1 MLQKSLP
8 HANGA
13 SPARNSLSGVG
24 RRDLLKLAL
33 AGTAVAATK
42 APASGQPV
50 RGRTYVL
57 IHGAWFGGWV
67 WKGTAAALRAD
78 GHTVYAPSLTGLG
91 DRRHLL
97 RPGINLDTHSD
108 DIVNLI
114 TDEELR
120 DVVLVGW
127 SYGGMVVGNVLARAP
142 DKVASVVYL
151 DAFLPDAGRSLASY
165 VYQGEEYRRL
175 AEQAAA
181 NQDVSVPDIESMLAG
196 PEMAKS
202 AKARVSPHP
211 IQTFLQPSKAPKK
224 RPEVPHTYILA
235 SQFKRPVFKPFYER
249 FRDEK
254 LGDAHVLDTRHAT
267 MLTDPEGTTALLKR
281 VR

>member
-1 MLQKSLP
+1 MFETMG
-8 HANGA
+8 N
-13 SPARNSLSGVG
+13 SPPGVG

-33 AGTAVAATK
+33 AGTAVAATTSC
-42 APASGQPV
+42 AHAQPA

-78 GHTVYAPSLTGLG
+78 GHAVYAPSLTGLG
-91 DRRHLL
+91 ERRHLL
-97 RPGINLDTHSD
+97 RPGINLDNHTD

-114 TDEELR
+114 ADEELK

-127 SYGGMVVGNVLARAP
+127 SYGGMVVGNVLARVP
-142 DKVASVVYL
+142 DKIASVVYL
-151 DAFLPDAGRSLASY
+151 DAFVPNTGQSVASFG
-165 VYQGEEYRRL
+165 YQGDAYRRL

-181 NQDVSVPDIESMLAG
+181 NQDVPVPEIESMLSG
-196 PEMAKS
+196 PEMAKA
-202 AKARVSPHP
+202 AKARVSPQP
-211 IQTFLQPSKAPKK
+211 IQTFLQPSKAPKQ
-224 RPEVPHTYILA
+224 RPGIPHTYILA
-235 SQFKRPVFKPFYER
+235 SQFKRPLFKPFYER

-254 LGDAHVLDTRHAT
+254 IGDAHVLDTRHAT
-267 MLTDPEGTTALLKR
+267 MLTDPEGTIGLLKR